1 MPHSKGYRPSKPADL
16 ARFRPVRHLF
26 GAREGVVLGY
36 PAAAATSPHAP
47 AVMDQGSGPNGT
59 SSCIG
64 HGSSVGITTAL
75 AAKGTALPW
84 VASPKALYDNV
95 RELGRTKLP
104 DGSLS
109 PLVDEGGDPA
119 TLLQSL
125 AGSGVRAI
133 RAPTSDG
140 RYSDCEP
147 ATINAPETAPE
158 DEEGRRDLLVGEYSI
173 DPRDPEF
180 PGLVAACIAR
190 GVPVGVG
197 IPGEGAFE
205 AWGDN
210 WSPSSA
216 PLAGPADFNE
226 ADHWVVVLDYSTARD
241 GSLVFVLRNS
251 WSADWGN
258 NGNIAIAEAWMIAG
272 CAEAIAFDV
281 AVKAAA

>member
-1 MPHSKGYRPSKPADL
+1 MPHSKGYRPSRPEDL

-26 GAREGVVLGY
+26 GARDGVVLGY

-47 AVMDQGSGPNGT
+47 AVMDQGGT

-75 AAKGTALPW
+75 AAKGTPLPW
-84 VASPKALYDNV
+84 VASPKGLYDDV
-95 RELGRTKLP
+95 RELGRSKLP

-109 PLVDEGGDPA
+109 PLADDGGDPA

-125 AGSGVRAI
+125 AASGVRAI
-133 RAPTSDG
+133 RAPSSDG

-147 ATINAPETAPE
+147 ATINTSETASE
-158 DEEGRRDLLVGEYSI
+158 DEEGRRDLLVGEYSL

-197 IPGEGAFE
+197 IPGDGPFE
-205 AWGDN
+205 AWGDH

-216 PLAGPADFNE
+216 PLTGSADFNE
-226 ADHWVVVLDYSTARD
+226 ADHWVVILDYVTAAD
-241 GSLVFVLRNS
+241 GSLVFVVRNS
-251 WSADWGN
+251 WSADWGK
-258 NGNIAIAEAWMIAG
+258 GGDIAIAEAWMTAG
-272 CAEAIAFDV
+272 CAEAIAF
-281 AVKAAA
+281 AVTIEAAA